1 MRRNDQGFVLHVVK
15 GLVLINQGKSIMK
28 AIPILIEN
36 REDLKSVRILYT
48 EVIPDECL
56 TETFRETFLEPA
68 CECCGSEEHPMLI
81 KTSEAYYHTGF
92 KYVCPIAIYKRLD
105 KNFPR
110 YPINLDFYA
119 CPKRFAE
126 AYHYVTDERLEIA
139 LENYRTKSAARGDY
153 TISQRFVDEVRRLC
167 MEYQQSLTFKREV
180 IDGGKD
186 SEDEDSSFLDPEKSS
201 L

>member
-1 MRRNDQGFVLHVVK
+1 M
-15 GLVLINQGKSIMK
+15 GLVLINQGEGIIK

-48 EVIPDECL
+48 QVIPDECL

-68 CECCGSEEHPMLI
+68 CECCGSEEHPMLTR
-81 KTSEAYYHTGF
+81 TSEPFHRSGF

-126 AYHYVTDERLEIA
+126 AYHYVIDERLRIA
-139 LENYRTKSAARGDY
+139 LENYRTKSAARGNY

-167 MEYQQSLTFKREV
+167 MDYQQSLTFKREV
-180 IDGGKD
+180 IGGGR
-186 SEDEDSSFLDPEKSS
+186 EDEHEDSSFLDQEDSS

>member
-1 MRRNDQGFVLHVVK
+1 
-15 GLVLINQGKSIMK
+15 MK

-68 CECCGSEEHPMLI
+68 CECCGSEEHPMLT
-81 KTSEAYYHTGF
+81 KTLEQYYRSGF
-92 KYVCPIAIYKRLD
+92 KYLCPIAIYKRLD

-126 AYHYVTDERLEIA
+126 TYHYVIDERLEIA

-167 MEYQQSLTFKREV
+167 IEYQRGLTFKREV
-180 IDGGKD
+180 IGVEKDGEHD
-186 SEDEDSSFLDPEKSS
+186 DTSFLDPGESS

>member
-1 MRRNDQGFVLHVVK
+1 MCH
-15 GLVLINQGKSIMK
+15 
-28 AIPILIEN
+28 
-36 REDLKSVRILYT
+36 
-48 EVIPDECL
+48 
-56 TETFRETFLEPA
+56 TETFRETFLEPT
-68 CECCGSEEHPMLI
+68 CECCGSEEHPMLMR
-81 KTSEAYYHTGF
+81 TMEQYYHSGF

-105 KNFPR
+105 RNFPR

-126 AYHYVTDERLEIA
+126 TYHYVIDERLEIV

-167 MEYQQSLTFKREV
+167 IEYQQSLTFKREV
-180 IDGGKD
+180 IGVRRDRD
-186 SEDEDSSFLDPEKSS
+186 HDDSSFLEPEESS

>member
-1 MRRNDQGFVLHVVK
+1 
-15 GLVLINQGKSIMK
+15 MK

-48 EVIPDECL
+48 EVIPDMCL

-68 CECCGSEEHPMLI
+68 CECCGSEEHPMLT
-81 KTSEAYYHTGF
+81 KTSEQYYHSGF

-126 AYHYVTDERLEIA
+126 TYHYVIDERLEIA

-167 MEYQQSLTFKREV
+167 IEYQRGLTFKREV
-180 IDGGKD
+180 IGVGKD
-186 SEDEDSSFLDPEKSS
+186 GEHDDTSFLDPRESS